1 MTLLEDAR
9 TAIDRPWE
17 VQLGGRPMPTRAR
30 YDIEDP
36 TTGRR
41 LTDAPDCSP
50 AEVDRIVRAAAEAQR
65 AWAKLP
71 ARARAAKVREFAALL
86 RAYELEL
93 ATIDAIDAGFPLP
106 VMRAD
111 VGAAATLLDIMADH
125 ALQLGGHTYPL
136 SGNLHY
142 SLQEPYGVVG
152 RIIPFNH
159 PLFFAAGKI
168 AAPLVAGNAV
178 VLKTPDQTPLSGL
191 RMAELAAG
199 VFGPDLCAVI
209 SGRGAASGA
218 ALVAHPLIRRIGFI
232 GAPDTGRLIQRQAAE
247 HGVKYISLELGGKN
261 ALIVLPDANLD
272 KAINSAVFGMNYTAT
287 AGQSCGSTSRL
298 LLHESVADEVLD
310 AVVER
315 VRAIRVGHPLAEGTQ
330 MGPVISRNQYDK
342 SINAITAATAAG
354 GQALAGGGRPDT
366 VGPRRVVRRA
376 HRPGRHGPGQSR
388 RRRRDLR
395 AGAVGADLPRRGGSG
410 RDRQS
415 QRLRPDRRRLH
426 QRRDSS
432 APCRGRVAGRLRL
445 DQRQFPPLLGTAF
458 RRRQSLRRR
467 ARGVGRRTALLHGDQ
482 SRDRGHG
489 MSRPPPRHRQSGWLR
504 SSVNSSGT
512 RAALAWII
520 HGWDVRAAD
529 CPGIQH

>member
-1 MTLLEDAR
+1 MTLLEDAA

-17 VQLGGRPMPTRAR
+17 VQLGGRPMPAQAR
-30 YDIEDP
+30 YEIEDP
-36 TTGRR
+36 TTGCR

-50 AEVDRIVRAAAEAQR
+50 AEVDQIVRAAAEAQR

-86 RAYELEL
+86 RAHELEL

-366 VGPRRVVRRA
+366 VGPDGWYVAPTVLAGMGPDNPAAVEEIFGPVLSVLTFRDEAEAVAIANRSDYGLTAGVFTNDVTRA
-376 HRPGRHGPGQSR
+376 HRVAAELQAGYVWINGSSRHYWG
-388 RRRRDLR
+388 
-395 AGAVGADLPRRGGSG
+395 LPFGGVKAS
-410 RDRQS
+410 
-415 QRLRPDRRRLH
+415 
-426 QRRDSS
+426 
-432 APCRGRVAGRLRL
+432 
-445 DQRQFPPLLGTAF
+445 
-458 RRRQSLRRR
+458 
-467 ARGVGRRTALLHGDQ
+467 GVGREESVDELL
-482 SRDRGHG
+482 SYTETKAVTVV
-489 MSRPPPRHRQSGWLR
+489 ME
-504 SSVNSSGT
+504 
-512 RAALAWII
+512 
-520 HGWDVRAAD
+520 
-529 CPGIQH
+529 